1 MISAAPRG
9 DRPGPGGLCH
19 RPEGRVAPLTD
30 QINQAPTA
38 REKAGPAQALAEEM
52 DVLLECEA
60 YDGASTDGRL
70 CRGRAELRSKT
81 AALVVKAG
89 ALDQRRR

>member
-1 MISAAPRG
+1 MIGAAPRG
-9 DRPGPGGLCH
+9 DIHCPVGLFH
-19 RPEGRVAPLTD
+19 QQEGRVAQLTD

-38 REKAGPAQALAEEM
+38 SEKAGPAQALAEEM

-60 YDGASTDGRL
+60 YDGASTDCRL
-70 CRGRAELRSKT
+70 CRGLAELRSKT

-89 ALDQRRR
+89 ALDARRR